1 MQNAPSRSVDAKQ
14 KEKGRAGQGRWQVA
28 DGSRLAGLG
37 AGLGHLLPPLVR
49 RMPAKPS
56 SGPPP
61 PRTAATAA
69 PDNPWRLSAGGGG
82 SGEGRPQG
90 GFCFGW
96 MTSVACRGEGGGP

>member
-56 SGPPP
+56 SGPPSP
-61 PRTAATAA
+61 PRLLQQRPQTILGAC
-69 PDNPWRLSAGGGG
+69 PPGGEGVGRVVRRGG
-82 SGEGRPQG
+82 SALG
-90 GFCFGW
+90 G
-96 MTSVACRGEGGGP
+96 

>member
-1 MQNAPSRSVDAKQ
+1 MRPRSIDAKQ
-14 KEKGRAGQGRWQVA
+14 KEKGRAGQVA

-69 PDNPWRLSAGGGG
+69 PDNPWRLSAGGG
-82 SGEGRPQG
+82 R
-90 GFCFGW
+90 
-96 MTSVACRGEGGGP
+96 EGGGSSAGGVLLWVDDVGRLPRRGRGPLGNWTLF